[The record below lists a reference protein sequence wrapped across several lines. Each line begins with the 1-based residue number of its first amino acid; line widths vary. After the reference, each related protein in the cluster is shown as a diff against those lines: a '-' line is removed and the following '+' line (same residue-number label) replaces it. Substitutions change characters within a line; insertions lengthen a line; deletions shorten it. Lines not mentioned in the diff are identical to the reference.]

1 MGSVMVKDLKLE
13 AGCRVAVVGG
23 GPAGSFFA
31 LYLLQYVREAGL
43 DVKVHIYQ
51 ERAFSRLGPR
61 GCKGCAGILS
71 GTLLQ
76 NIKELGLA
84 IPEEVIQSR
93 ITCYRLYS
101 ANGIM
106 EVCNPQPEQ
115 DILSVYR
122 GGGPRLYAPAAPIS
136 FDDFLLK
143 EAQRRGATVFPQ
155 RVRRLLVYPRP
166 TLEVGQRKE
175 YYEAAVLA
183 GGVNTLPVDMPDLDV
198 RPAATLQM
206 VQDELHARRED
217 IQAYLGTK
225 VQVFFIPGANAG
237 EAGHAL
243 PLSSGL
249 RMPAAHRHPVR
260 EGALRGPFC
269 SYRRCAGYPFL

>member
-23 GPAGSFFA
+23 GPSGSFFA
-31 LYLLQYVREAGL
+31 LYLLQYAREAGL

-115 DILSVYR
+115 DILS
-122 GGGPRLYAPAAPIS
+122 
-136 FDDFLLK
+136 
-143 EAQRRGATVFPQ
+143 
-155 RVRRLLVYPRP
+155 
-166 TLEVGQRKE
+166 
-175 YYEAAVLA
+175 
-183 GGVNTLPVDMPDLDV
+183 
-198 RPAATLQM
+198 
-206 VQDELHARRED
+206 
-217 IQAYLGTK
+217 
-225 VQVFFIPGANAG
+225 
-237 EAGHAL
+237 
-243 PLSSGL
+243 
-249 RMPAAHRHPVR
+249 
-260 EGALRGPFC
+260 
-269 SYRRCAGYPFL
+269 